1 MCVERRALFAWQPR
15 ASTVCFL
22 AQLVAGIA
30 LVPLAQQ
37 VGYATLLTPFLPG
50 PPPLLAVAW
59 PVLAAGLALAATAF
73 LPFMDAYIGWLLPV
87 LGALAGTLATASIG
101 TAIDG
106 HIYVCPPLIWGAL
119 VGLSFGVASI
129 FPRRQLR
136 EARRIVAAATGDI
149 QIVNSCAWV
158 VAVAGLLPA
167 AARSTQALYV
177 PVAIIVAATATGA
190 LAGLRW
196 RLRRRWLRRVLRGS
210 VPGLCLEAPAADVAP
225 WLPVLDVLEADADEQ
240 VLLVNGP
247 LRDDPYRSPDAGQAC
262 ARLLPDFA
270 P

>member
-1 MCVERRALFAWQPR
+1 MYVQQRAPFTWHPR

-22 AQLVAGIA
+22 SQLFAGLA
-30 LVPLAQQ
+30 LVPLAQE

-50 PPPLLAVAW
+50 PPPLHVVAW
-59 PVLAAGLALAATAF
+59 PVLAASLALAATAF
-73 LPFMDAYIGWLLPV
+73 LAFMDAWIGWGLPV
-87 LGALAGTLATASIG
+87 VGALAGALATASIG

-106 HIYVCPPLIWGAL
+106 HIYVCPHLLWGGLVGAL
-119 VGLSFGVASI
+119 FGAASI

-136 EARRIVAAATGDI
+136 EARRIVAAATSDI

-158 VAVAGLLPA
+158 VAVAGFLPA
-167 AARSTQALYV
+167 AARSTEALHV
-177 PVAIIVAATATGA
+177 TVAIIIAATAIGA

-196 RLRRRWLRRVLRGS
+196 RLRRRWLRRVLRGA
-210 VPGLCLEAPAADVAP
+210 VPGLCLEAPAAGIAEWV
-225 WLPVLDVLEADADEQ
+225 PVLDVLEADADEQ
-240 VLLVNGP
+240 VLFVNGP
-247 LRDDPYRSPDAGQAC
+247 LRDDPYRSPDAGRAC